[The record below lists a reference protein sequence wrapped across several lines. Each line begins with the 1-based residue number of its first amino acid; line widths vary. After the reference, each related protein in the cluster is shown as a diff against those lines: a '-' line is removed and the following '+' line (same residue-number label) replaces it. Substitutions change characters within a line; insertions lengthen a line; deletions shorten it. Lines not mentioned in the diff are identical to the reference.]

1 MSDRAPKS
9 TISTVQHFVP
19 RGLGNIYVRDY
30 PGSDPAFV
38 LMHGFPDNLGIY
50 DDLLPYLVASGRRVV
65 TFDFL
70 GFGRS
75 DKPADAIASFAG
87 QLGDLGA
94 VVDALGLEK
103 IIPVAHDSSGPAAI
117 NYTLENP
124 GRVAELV
131 ILNSGYDDAIPI
143 PWSEIVTLYATRSLG
158 ALAGAIAQSPAQFGW
173 LLAWQKTRF
182 IEPLPAD
189 QQERF
194 ERSIA
199 PLIAGNFM
207 SQPSSVR
214 AFMQLTADF
223 FPELAR
229 NSKRLSSLGNLDTRV
244 RVIWGELDPNLTAD
258 VGRDRASR
266 FRNAS
271 FRLLEA
277 GHWVQADLPALVAAE
292 MLTTLA

>member
-9 TISTVQHFVP
+9 MIAVVEHFVP
-19 RGLGNIYVRDY
+19 RGRGRIYVRDF
-30 PGSDPAFV
+30 PGSGPAFV

-50 DDLLPYLVASGRRVV
+50 DDLVPYLVASGRRVV
-65 TFDFL
+65 AFDFL

-87 QLGDLGA
+87 QLADLGA
-94 VVDALGLEK
+94 VADALELETLV
-103 IIPVAHDSSGPAAI
+103 PVAHDSSGPAAI

-143 PWSEIVTLYATRSLG
+143 LWSEIVTLYATRNLG

-189 QQERF
+189 QRDRF
-194 ERSIA
+194 DRGIA
-199 PLIAGNFM
+199 PLIADNFM
-207 SQPSSVR
+207 TQPSSGR
-214 AFMQLTADF
+214 AFMQLAADF

-229 NSKRLSSLGNLDTRV
+229 NAKRLADLGSLDTRV
-244 RVIWGELDPNLTAD
+244 RIIWGELDPNLTAD
-258 VGRDRASR
+258 VARGRASH

-271 FRLLEA
+271 LRLLKA
-277 GHWVQADLPALVAAE
+277 GHWVQADEPVLVATE
-292 MLTTLA
+292 MLA